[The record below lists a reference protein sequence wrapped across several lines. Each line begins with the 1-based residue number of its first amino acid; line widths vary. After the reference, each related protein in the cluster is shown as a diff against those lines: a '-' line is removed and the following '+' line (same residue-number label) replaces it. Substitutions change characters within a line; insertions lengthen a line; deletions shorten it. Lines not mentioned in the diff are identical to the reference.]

1 MKFTSILL
9 TFLGFMSSIVGFSQV
24 HLDGE
29 VRILMKEGVID
40 CNFEFSNVPG
50 IEAYNI
56 LLNKGMNIQF
66 FQNPEKQVLPYS
78 GYYNGSMIGE
88 ALAYTFI
95 DENRLLEPLPQKF
108 SIKYRGAFPIYTDLL
123 NSFDYKGMIA
133 LNGKTLRATE
143 QSKWYPVL
151 YDVAKD
157 KLVDAYSYSIKV
169 VCEDCEQVFINGDIP
184 RTAKNH
190 VFQSTVPR
198 QLMLFAGEFPVLENN
213 GNYILNVAL
222 EEAKTELIFR
232 EIDKIKTFFAEK
244 MKMPYNEKIFLISHK
259 SVTPYKPDQT
269 WGFAIFPTFAYS
281 GVDFNTLI
289 NSGGKLDPSN
299 LSFFAHELAH
309 YYFDTK
315 LLSGPQAW
323 FWLESTA
330 EYLALKALEEFFPE
344 FYQNRIK
351 DYANYLRDKNYK
363 ALGKVNKRD
372 EIDED
377 YRYVFGPLILLVF
390 ELEFGK
396 AVTYQI
402 LSDLV
407 KRSAHGSV
415 SLNDLREL
423 AFEKKVSQSEYI
435 QFEEK
440 FLNSP
445 ETLMQ
450 TVEKILFQH

>member
-1 MKFTSILL
+1 
-9 TFLGFMSSIVGFSQV
+9 MSSIVGFSQV
-24 HLDGE
+24 HLNGE
-29 VRILMKEGVID
+29 VRILMKEGIID

-66 FQNPEKQVLPYS
+66 FQNTEKQVLPYS

-190 VFQSTVPR
+190 VFQSNVPR

-259 SVTPYKPDQT
+259 AVTPYKPDQT

-289 NSGGKLDPSN
+289 NSDGKLDPSN

-440 FLNSP
+440 FLNSH
-445 ETLMQ
+445 EALMQ